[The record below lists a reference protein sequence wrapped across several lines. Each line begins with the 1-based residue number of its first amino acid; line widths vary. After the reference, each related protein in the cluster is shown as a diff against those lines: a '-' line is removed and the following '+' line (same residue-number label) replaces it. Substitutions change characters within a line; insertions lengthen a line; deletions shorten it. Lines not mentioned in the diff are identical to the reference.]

1 MGSRLRGNDPEKMAS
16 AQSNHEF
23 LARLS
28 GRGRLRSGAST
39 QACRSPGEAQRNP
52 GFGIVRSRIS
62 LRSYGYALLL
72 SYHHGPVIPARPRLR
87 PRDGLAAG
95 QTHVRGMA
103 GRRAPLSERLSL
115 ARMAHRHIFRSRT
128 LRRTLS
134 KARMVETLAS
144 SHIIRM
150 VLRQLLHKNA
160 TRSRSLCFCRSKRQR
175 QYEGRRGPGHSPSR
189 SHWHCPLRQKEHFG
203 IASVKST

>member
-52 GFGIVRSRIS
+52 GFGIVWSRIS

-72 SYHHGPVIPARPRLR
+72 SNQHNPVIPARPRLR
-87 PRDGLAAG
+87 PRDGLAAR

-103 GRRAPLSERLSL
+103 GRRAPLSERRSL
-115 ARMAHRHIFRSRT
+115 AGMPHRHIFRTRT
-128 LRRTLS
+128 LHRTFS
-134 KARMVETLAS
+134 KACVVETLAP
-144 SHIIRM
+144 SHIVRM
-150 VLRQLLHKNA
+150 LLRQLLHEGA
-160 TRSRSLCFCRSKRQR
+160 TRGLRFCRSKRQC
-175 QYEGRRGPGHSPSR
+175 QYED
-189 SHWHCPLRQKEHFG
+189 
-203 IASVKST
+203 